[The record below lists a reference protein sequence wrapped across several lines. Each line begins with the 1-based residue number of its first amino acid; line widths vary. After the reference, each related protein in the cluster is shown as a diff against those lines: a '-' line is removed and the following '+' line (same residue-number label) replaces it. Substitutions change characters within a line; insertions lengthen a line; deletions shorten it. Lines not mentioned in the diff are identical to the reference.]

1 MTLPQASQSARR
13 RTVSIFNLGAIVSGD
28 LAQPLLQADSV
39 YIEDGLIREIGG
51 GRVSADVEI
60 DARGL
65 TLMPGLVDG
74 HTHPTFGDFTP
85 TQNSV
90 GWMQTY
96 LNGGTTTI
104 ISAGELHLPGLPLD
118 KPDPKVFRYLAVLA
132 RRCLTDFRA
141 GGLKVVAGT
150 MCLMPGMAEADFD
163 ELAAEGSRVV
173 KFIFYPYDERPE
185 EGQTYVRWA
194 RARGLTVKI
203 HSGGVSR
210 SGLSRPAGAEVVKL
224 LQPDV
229 VGHAS
234 GGPIPM
240 PLEEL
245 DEVIE
250 RTDSFLEVA
259 YAGNPRW
266 SVHLV
271 NKMRERSELH
281 RLTVGTDT
289 PSGTGTTP
297 RAMLRTVAQMTAL
310 GGLSAAEALC
320 LASGNTARVHGVE
333 TGLIRPGYP
342 ADLVL
347 IGRIVGAN
355 GKDALDALSVGD
367 LPGISAILVDGEVLV
382 APRSTMMPP
391 PEQLAIVK
399 RNTPLAIAPS
409 APSDPPTVMSR

>member
-1 MTLPQASQSARR
+1 MTQPHSSARSDAR
-13 RTVSIFNLGAIVSGD
+13 KPSVSIYNLGAMVSGD
-28 LAQPLLQADSV
+28 LAQPTANVESV
-39 YIEDGLIREIGG
+39 YIEDGLIRQVGG
-51 GRVSADVEI
+51 GRISADVEI

-65 TLMPGLVDG
+65 TLAPGLVDG

-90 GWMQTY
+90 GWMQAY

-132 RRCLTDFRA
+132 RRCLTDYRA

-150 MCLMPGMAEADFD
+150 MCLMPGMTEADFD

-173 KFIFYPYDERPE
+173 KFIFYPYEERPE

-194 RARGLTVKI
+194 KERGLVVKI

-224 LQPDV
+224 LRPDV

-250 RTDSFLEVA
+250 RTDGYLEMA
-259 YAGNPRW
+259 YAGNLRW
-266 SVHLV
+266 SVHLLQRL
-271 NKMRERSELH
+271 RERSELP

-310 GGLSAAEALC
+310 GGLPAAEALC
-320 LASGNTARVHGVE
+320 LASGNTARAHGVR
-333 TGLIRPGYP
+333 TGLIREGYP
-342 ADLVL
+342 GDLML

-367 LPGISAILVDGEVLV
+367 LPGISVVLVDGEVLV

-391 PEQLAIVK
+391 PERLAVVTTK
-399 RNTPLAIAPS
+399 WK
-409 APSDPPTVMSR
+409 V